1 MKNALLSLALLPLTA
16 AGVIPG
22 ALESFPT
29 EDAANQW
36 LLFDYAD
43 DGLYAPNWF
52 TDDNPYAGA
61 SFAKTN
67 EADQYFN
74 HGVWFIADNLV
85 ADGAFVGNF
94 SAAGIR
100 GLEID
105 VFIAEPTKLEFCDL
119 AIGYNPTGDPDDT
132 VYYYSVSYLG
142 AEFDQGEPDWF
153 TLEPSFTDSWFT
165 LDPSGE
171 NLIETTL
178 TPEILSKINEVGIR
192 FFPTDDNDEGWT
204 PQIDNLALTPTP
216 RVPEIETSSANN
228 QFLLTIQQEAGSE
241 YDLEKYN
248 FTSNAWA
255 TVEGQTGVS
264 GTDFHTF
271 ERNLIPAG
279 EFYRVIAKAGYTRV
293 SE

>member
-1 MKNALLSLALLPLTA
+1 MKNTLLSLALLPLSA
-16 AGVIPG
+16 SGVIPG

-29 EDAANQW
+29 EDAASQW

-43 DGLYAPNWF
+43 DQLYAPNWF

-67 EADQYFN
+67 ETDQFFN
-74 HGVWFIADNLV
+74 NGIWFIADNLV
-85 ADGAFVGNF
+85 ADGSFIGNF
-94 SAAGIR
+94 SENEIQ

-105 VFIAEPTKLEFCDL
+105 VFISEPNKLDFCDL
-119 AIGYNPTGDPDDT
+119 VIGSNSAGEV
-132 VYYYSVSYLG
+132 VYYASVSYLG
-142 AEFDQGEPDWF
+142 AEFDQGDPDWF
-153 TLEPSFTDSWFT
+153 FLNPTFTDLWYRIDT
-165 LDPSGE
+165 GE
-171 NLIETTL
+171 SLTL
-178 TPEILSKINEVGIR
+178 TPEILSQITEVGVR
-192 FFPTDDNDEGWT
+192 FFPTVDNDEGWT
-204 PQIDNLALTPTP
+204 PLIDNLALTPTP

-228 QFLLTIQQEAGSE
+228 QFLLTIQQKAGSE

-255 TVEGQTGVS
+255 SVSGQTGVS
-264 GTDFHTF
+264 GTDLHTF
-271 ERNLIPAG
+271 ERGLIPAG